1 MNIMLNKY
9 YVTIEQ
15 NNDINIYVILSLMNE
30 QQLQQQLQQIYND
43 AFVFVEH
50 YNCERV
56 EFLKLMQL
64 NNICVARNIE
74 RYNYNL

>member
-1 MNIMLNKY
+1 MLNKY

-15 NNDINIYVILSLMNE
+15 NNNINVYVILSSMNE
-30 QQLQQQLQQIYND
+30 QQLQIQLQHMHND

-64 NNICVARNIE
+64 KNICVAYNVE
-74 RYNYNL
+74 RYCYNL